1 MFAKAGRGFGAR
13 AVGFYSKG
21 CDAFYLGYQ
30 VEWLVQHVGFYLCG
44 VAGEAE
50 LVAQPGAIV
59 VARIGGDPAAN
70 EGIELLAHSG
80 FGGPGL
86 RAGFGD
92 VIHRL
97 CGGLGAG
104 LGARGP
110 GELAGGETDFQRDGV
125 ADET

>member
-59 VARIGGDPAAN
+59 VGLDPTVVSPGAIWDQSIGN
-70 EGIELLAHSG
+70 
-80 FGGPGL
+80 
-86 RAGFGD
+86 RA
-92 VIHRL
+92 VISISKR
-97 CGGLGAG
+97 
-104 LGARGP
+104 P
-110 GELAGGETDFQRDGV
+110 
-125 ADET
+125 